1 MNVLFRLRYNN
12 VKTFY
17 NETRGYV
24 TLNPCM
30 IKTQI
35 RGFLLK
41 KIINQQNVLSC
52 GLNHSGSLLSFKK
65 IIII

>member
-30 IKTQI
+30 IKIQI

-41 KIINQQNVLSC
+41 KNYKSTECVVLWPESQRF
-52 GLNHSGSLLSFKK
+52 SFEL
-65 IIII
+65 